1 MMSRFMLRAN
11 HFSIEIEICRR
22 GTGGREATET
32 PAFDD
37 LLHGS
42 VHGFPVSGC
51 VISSG

>member
-1 MMSRFMLRAN
+1 MLRAN
-11 HFSIEIEICRR
+11 HFSIEIEIYGR
-22 GTGGREATET
+22 GTGSREATET

-37 LLHGS
+37 HLRES